1 MSARRLD
8 SIGRIGCFLAL
19 LNLAAFLSADE
30 IPKPASRQDT
40 AEEAA
45 KGSAAARPARDVRQA
60 VRQGIARYRSARTK
74 PKQQAAA
81 LKQVAALGEE
91 GVAAAKDLLNKELQ
105 PAETAI
111 RLAKKQSKLD
121 ASIEKL
127 RKTLADLRHDPD
139 LSKEQLH
146 DIGLPALDELNIECQ
161 QRAAATAAQTAK
173 KARVAESLRQLIAV
187 LQLLQEQE
195 SPDAPLPVNDLLHK
209 AQSLLNQL
217 STPEEEQARA
227 VLAKNQ
233 AMASQ
238 FPVDLRSGMDAVN
251 AVRMTCGLSPLLY
264 DAKLCAAARGHSK
277 DMLVNGFFAH
287 ESPVEGKKTPW
298 DRARLAGTTASG
310 ENIYMGSN
318 VSIDAI
324 KAWFLSPG
332 HHKNM
337 LSESPRR
344 QGLGH
349 EGKYWTQMFGAGE
362 EAGKANHH

>member
-1 MSARRLD
+1 MIAKTPGHV
-8 SIGRIGCFLAL
+8 GRIGCFLAL
-19 LNLAAFLSADE
+19 LSVAASLSADD
-30 IPKPASRQDT
+30 IPNPSRRPD
-40 AEEAA
+40 ADEAA
-45 KGSAAARPARDVRQA
+45 AKDARQA
-60 VRQGIARYRSARTK
+60 VRQAIARYRSARTK

-81 LKQVAALGEE
+81 LKQLAGLDEE
-91 GVAAAKDLLNKELQ
+91 GISAAKDLLNKELQ

-111 RLAKKQSKLD
+111 RLAKKPSKLD

-127 RKTLADLRHDPD
+127 RKTLTDLRHDPD

-146 DIGLPALDELNIECQ
+146 DIGLPALDELNRECRE
-161 QRAAATAAQTAK
+161 RAATTAAQTAK
-173 KARVAESLRQLIAV
+173 KARAAESLRQLISV
-187 LQLLQEQE
+187 LKSLQDPTL
-195 SPDAPLPVNDLLHK
+195 PDAPSPFQDVLLK
-209 AQSLLNQL
+209 AEGVLNQL
-217 STPEEEQARA
+217 SSPEEEQARA
-227 VLAKNQ
+227 VLAENQ

-238 FPVDLRSGMDAVN
+238 FPADLRSGMDAVN
-251 AVRMTCGLSPLLY
+251 AVRMTCGLLPLLY
-264 DAKLCAAARGHSK
+264 DAKLCTAAHGHSR
-277 DMLVNGFFAH
+277 DMLVNDFFSH

-298 DRARLAGTTASG
+298 DRAKLAGTTASG

-349 EGKYWTQMFGAGE
+349 EGKYWTQMFGLAEVAGD
-362 EAGKANHH
+362 AKHR